1 MTSTPVI
8 ATSLPRTTV
17 LSHDDSQPLCDF
29 KVWILVI
36 NQLNESYS
44 FLGAV
49 KFGKV
54 LPWEKDADIRFLLEN
69 YTAFLTLRSQFE
81 AAGFRFI
88 EVNGPEC
95 CADGRKTG
103 GKIFTHRNYWR
114 IELHGIGTMES
125 QLLVAKG
132 LRPTKIMF
140 AGLWVTTMQNPGLF
154 SRNRYGPNIYQ
165 HAQHWNDIMAFKGPW
180 GRYHPGVFSKCP
192 IPGHSGCLDQFS
204 ADGNLQFSEDL

>member
-1 MTSTPVI
+1 M
-8 ATSLPRTTV
+8 
-17 LSHDDSQPLCDF
+17 
-29 KVWILVI
+29 
-36 NQLNESYS
+36 
-44 FLGAV
+44 
-49 KFGKV
+49 
-54 LPWEKDADIRFLLEN
+54 PWEKDADIRFLVEN

-114 IELHGIGTMES
+114 IELHGTGTLES

-140 AGLWVTTMQNPGLF
+140 AGQWVTTMQNPGLF

-165 HAQHWNDIMAFKGPW
+165 HVQHWNDIMAFKGPW
-180 GRYHPGVFSKCP
+180 GRYRPGVFSKCP

-204 ADGNLQFSEDL
+204 ADGNLQFSDDLYV